1 MRATAPCCNNHNQ
14 TNKQEAN
21 TTLVEQ
27 NSAGFGKSPFPKAVF
42 LQKLKYMECENNY
55 IYIYLYLFIKI
66 KKNIPVFHSNF
77 IYNMFTITF

>member
-55 IYIYLYLFIKI
+55 IYIYIF
-66 KKNIPVFHSNF
+66 VFV
-77 IYNMFTITF
+77 Y